1 MVVITDGMHIARP
14 RKHSSAGSEAH
25 VTRPLPLDK
34 YTVKTHVVRGMDVNL
49 TTIAILNIPGLV
61 VQKEEAIA
69 LSWPLTVSE
78 SSGRRRYPLVY
89 FDIWFNPRY
98 DPSAIKVY
106 RRLFQDISEGD
117 RNLPASS
124 HCVLQEMDI
133 TCPVLQTSF
142 LLKIRR
148 PDGIRCI
155 DVFQEIFDAYDHRLR
170 SEERQALAPGIDDR
184 CIVAFQK
191 RCKDTPHLPLVNE
204 RQGMRRV
211 DLLRGKRIF
220 NGLKRDPRS
229 QTWVLDFHRPG
240 E

>member
-1 MVVITDGMHIARP
+1 MIIADGMRIARP

-25 VTRPLPLDK
+25 ATRPPPLDK
-34 YTVKTHVVRGMDVNL
+34 YTVKTHVVRGMVVYFAAVAMID
-49 TTIAILNIPGLV
+49 ISGLV

-69 LSWPLTVSE
+69 LSWPLTVGE

-98 DPSAIKVY
+98 DPSPIKVY
-106 RRLFQDISEGD
+106 KGGFQDMSEED

-124 HCVLQEMDI
+124 HCVLQEMEI

-142 LLKIRR
+142 ILKIRR
-148 PDGIRCI
+148 PGGIRCI
-155 DVFQEIFDAYDHRLR
+155 DIFQEIFDAYDHRLR
-170 SEERQALAPGIDDR
+170 SEERQALASGIDDR
-184 CIVAFQK
+184 CMVAFQK

-229 QTWVLDFHRPG
+229 QTWILDFHRPA